1 MQSIELQMVARI
13 RRRRRG
19 AVFTPGDFVDLG
31 SRSAVDL
38 ALHRLTARGTL
49 TRLARGLYSYPE
61 THPRLGELMPSVDEI
76 AKALGERGGVRLQPA
91 GAYAA
96 NLLHLTEQVPAKIE
110 FLTDGRRRTVRIGNL
125 TFELRPATPRAM
137 AAAGRLSGL
146 LMAALRHLGK
156 QHVTNERLAA
166 LRASLPPAERH
177 RLLRDMR
184 LAPAWMHP
192 HFRYLAGE
200 ADDEA

>member
-96 NLLHLTEQVPAKIE
+96 NLLHLTEQVPARIE

-166 LRASLPPAERH
+166 LRASLPPDERR

>member
-1 MQSIELQMVARI
+1 MQSIERQMVARI

-19 AVFTPGDFVDLG
+19 AVVTPGDFVDLG

-96 NLLHLTEQVPAKIE
+96 NLLHLTEQVPARIE
-110 FLTDGRRRTVRIGNL
+110 FLTDGRRRTIRIGNL

-166 LRASLPPAERH
+166 LRASLPPDERR